1 MRISDWSSDVCSS
14 DLRKPRPPFRARS
27 LGRRRIGIG
36 GEPVGRV
43 ADRCGAGRIGGRLR
57 ERRRRKHRG
66 PDSERG
72 AANKNTDDHEGKVS
86 PCTRIVTCAGDRRIC
101 FPDGTDKLTRA
112 HRQPGKALLLSIAR
126 SPLAPAHVPELPS
139 IAGVALRVA
148 RARYKTWDRC
158 DLTFVTLDPGTH
170 VAGVL
175 TQSKCPSPEVE
186 WCRAALTLGSA
197 GPLVVNA
204 GNANDFTGNR
214 GRAAGKA
221 ITDAAARSTTGRQ
234 PL

>member
-1 MRISDWSSDVCSS
+1 M
-14 DLRKPRPPFRARS
+14 LLRPPRATRPDTRFPHTTLVRS
-27 LGRRRIGIG
+27 
-36 GEPVGRV
+36 
-43 ADRCGAGRIGGRLR
+43 LR

-139 IAGVALRVA
+139 IAGVELRVA

-158 DLTFVTLDPGTH
+158 DLTFVTLD
-170 VAGVL
+170 
-175 TQSKCPSPEVE
+175 QI
-186 WCRAALTLGSA
+186 
-197 GPLVVNA
+197 
-204 GNANDFTGNR
+204 
-214 GRAAGKA
+214 GRAHV
-221 ITDAAARSTTGRQ
+221 
-234 PL
+234 